1 VNYYERTRSSF
12 FNCLIRA
19 LGIKI
24 DDIPVSA
31 SSYTTYYKSKMEVCS
46 MKISFILNNK
56 AVTVTTDP
64 MKRLLDVLREDFGF
78 TGTKEGCGEGECGAC
93 TILLEGRSVLSCLI
107 AVGSVEGK
115 NIETIES
122 LSEKN
127 NPHYNIIEAFQ
138 GSACHVVFAYPFL
151 SFRLLIT
158 TIIRVKLFSLM
169 KRC

>member
-1 VNYYERTRSSF
+1 
-12 FNCLIRA
+12 
-19 LGIKI
+19 
-24 DDIPVSA
+24 
-31 SSYTTYYKSKMEVCS
+31 

-127 NPHYNIIEAFQ
+127 NPHYNIIEAFRKE
-138 GSACHVVFAYPFL
+138 GACQCGFCIPGFVVSTADYHNNKGKAIFTDEKDVNSDDYIKRSL
-151 SFRLLIT
+151 SGNLCRCT
-158 TIIRVKLFSLM
+158 GYETIMRAVNKSN
-169 KRC
+169 KEGN